1 MHSFE
6 PGVAGGGELSEDI
19 VIEVKNLTFRY
30 PFTKEPALKNIN
42 LKIKR
47 GEFVGILGPCGAG
60 KTTLCLTFNGII
72 PNMIQG
78 FMKGVVRVM
87 GIDTRTTPTRELAKY
102 IGMVFD
108 NPEYQLSQ
116 MTVEEEVALGLGNL
130 GVPRNEMLRR
140 VKEALRI
147 VGLEGLEN
155 RSPFE
160 LSGGQQQRLAI
171 AAALAMRP
179 SILVLDEPTS
189 NLDPIGKQEVYYT
202 VLKLNRE
209 ENMTIIMADHEVE
222 YMAACADRIIVMNKG
237 EIILEGTPHEVFKCV
252 DTLRSIGLRVPQ
264 VTELAHEL
272 RKRYNKWDD
281 KYPILTEEAVEAVV
295 KRLKV

>member
-1 MHSFE
+1 M
-6 PGVAGGGELSEDI
+6 GEDI

-42 LKIKR
+42 LKIRR

-78 FMKGVVRVM
+78 FMEGEVKVM
-87 GIDTRTTPTRELAKY
+87 GINTKTTPTRELAKY
-102 IGMVFD
+102 VGMVFD

-130 GVPRNEMLRR
+130 GVPRNEMIKR
-140 VKEALRI
+140 VKEALKM
-147 VGLEGLEN
+147 VGLEGLEG

-202 VLKLNRE
+202 VRKLNKE
-209 ENMTIIMADHEVE
+209 EGMTIIMADHEVE
-222 YMAACADRIIVMNKG
+222 FMAACADRIIVMNKG
-237 EIILEGTPHEVFKCV
+237 EIILEGTPHEVFKHV
-252 DTLRSIGLRVPQ
+252 DVLQSIGLRVPQ
-264 VTELAHEL
+264 VTELAHKL
-272 RKRYNKWDD
+272 RKKYNKWDD
-281 KYPILTEEAVEAVV
+281 SYPILTEEAVEAVV
-295 KRLKV
+295 KRVRV